1 MLLIV
6 AAAVALSRPVHAQ
19 LDNLDKGHR
28 ALIERGL
35 HIHGQKLGSALV
47 LKDVLYI
54 PGQHMDGAGNIV
66 SNPVPI
72 GMRGYP
78 SGYNAAVK
86 DPWFRGVH
94 TIANL
99 GSTNS
104 GLSGDVLLAWFQ
116 VADESLDRPNDR
128 DEWYFMVINA
138 LVDPT
143 GSAAD
148 TRQNIQL
155 NFVNGVSKQVQR
167 LNRDTG
173 QIDLIDLEN
182 IPKTG
187 GRRRLI
193 INLDGGTADLFKFN
207 TGAPFVRAPL
217 PGHNNHDNKIVPA
230 SVKSGSG
237 PNPSLSWAI
246 VLFLIALGLLVTLS
260 PPRRTYVVKRAK
272 DE

>member
-1 MLLIV
+1 
-6 AAAVALSRPVHAQ
+6 
-19 LDNLDKGHR
+19 
-28 ALIERGL
+28 
-35 HIHGQKLGSALV
+35 
-47 LKDVLYI
+47 
-54 PGQHMDGAGNIV
+54 MDGAGNIV
-66 SNPVPI
+66 INTVPI

-99 GSTNS
+99 GSRNS
-104 GLSGDVLLAWFQ
+104 GLTGDVLLAWFQ
-116 VADESLDRPNDR
+116 VADESLDGAYR
-128 DEWYFMVINA
+128 DEWYIMVINA

-173 QIDLIDLEN
+173 QIDLIDLEI
-182 IPKTG
+182 IPKSG
-187 GRRRLI
+187 GRRRLVV
-193 INLDGGTADLFKFN
+193 NLDGGMADLFKFN

-217 PGHNNHDNKIVPA
+217 PGDSNHDNKIDPA
-230 SVKSGSG
+230 SAKSGSG

-246 VLFLIALGLLVTLS
+246 VLFLTALGLLVTFS
-260 PPRRTYVVKRAK
+260 PPRRAYEVKRSK
-272 DE
+272 NE

>member
-1 MLLIV
+1 MFII
-6 AAAVALSRPVHAQ
+6 AASLALAGPLHAQ
-19 LDNLDKGHR
+19 LNNLDKDHR

-35 HIHGQKLGSALV
+35 RIHGQELGSALV

-54 PGQHMDGAGNIV
+54 PGQHMDDAGNIV
-66 SNPVPI
+66 DNPVPI
-72 GMRGYP
+72 GVRGYP

-99 GSTNS
+99 GSKNS

-116 VADESLDRPNDR
+116 VADESLDGPSYR

-143 GSAAD
+143 GSAAA

-155 NFVNGVSKQVQR
+155 NFINGVAKQVQR
-167 LNRDTG
+167 LNPDSG
-173 QIDLIDLEN
+173 QLDVIDLEI

-193 INLDGGTADLFKFN
+193 ANLDGGAADLFKFN
-207 TGAPFVRAPL
+207 TGAPFVRAHL
-217 PGHNNHDNKIVPA
+217 SQDTTHNIKANA
-230 SVKSGSG
+230 KSAQSGNG

-246 VLFLIALGLLVTLS
+246 VLFLTALGLWITLL
-260 PPRRTYVVKRAK
+260 PGRRTYEVKK
-272 DE
+272 